1 MVKPLFSDADP
12 ANEVLVRLGEVS
24 ASVQHLLRDFGDEKI
39 AARDNRAAMHRRLDE
54 QARELSALKA
64 ELTLSRRAVEDMART
79 QSETV
84 LPAVGEWRDMK
95 TTGLRIVGV
104 LAIGGVSVGAS
115 LAWFSDQAVSLLR
128 HWLRI
133 G

>member
-1 MVKPLFSDADP
+1 MKPLFSEADP
-12 ANEVLVRLGEVS
+12 ANEVLVRLGELS

-104 LAIGGVSVGAS
+104 LAIGGVSIGAS

>member
-1 MVKPLFSDADP
+1 MKPLFSDADP

-95 TTGLRIVGV
+95 TTGLRIVGL
-104 LAIGGVSVGAS
+104 LALGGVSVGAA
-115 LAWFSDQAVSLLR
+115 LTWFSDQASALVR
-128 HWLRI
+128 QWLRI

>member
-1 MVKPLFSDADP
+1 MKPLFSDADP

-95 TTGLRIVGV
+95 TTGLRLVGV
-104 LAIGGVSVGAS
+104 LAIGGASVGAT
-115 LAWFSDQAVSLLR
+115 LAWFSDQAAALLR

>member
-1 MVKPLFSDADP
+1 MKSLFQEADLT
-12 ANEVLVRLGEVS
+12 NEVLVRLGELS
-24 ASVQHLLRDFGDEKI
+24 ASVQHLLSDFADEKI

-54 QARELSALKA
+54 QARDLSALRT
-64 ELTLSRRAVEDMART
+64 ELTLSRLVVEDLARI
-79 QSETV
+79 QADSV

-95 TTGLRIVGV
+95 VTGLRIVGV
-104 LAIGGVSVGAS
+104 LAIGGVSLGATM
-115 LAWFSDQAVSLLR
+115 AWFSDQAVSLLR

>member
-1 MVKPLFSDADP
+1 MKPLFSEADP

-54 QARELSALKA
+54 QARELSELKA

-79 QSETV
+79 QSDTV

-104 LAIGGVSVGAS
+104 LAIGGVSVGAT

>member
-1 MVKPLFSDADP
+1 MVKPLFSDADST
-12 ANEVLVRLGEVS
+12 NEVLVRLGEVS

-54 QARELSALKA
+54 QARELSALKT

-95 TTGLRIVGV
+95 TTGLRLVGV
-104 LAIGGVSVGAS
+104 LAIGGVSLGAK
-115 LAWFSDQAVSLLR
+115 LAWFSDQASALVR
-128 HWLRI
+128 QWLRI

>member
-1 MVKPLFSDADP
+1 MKPLFSDADP

-24 ASVQHLLRDFGDEKI
+24 ASVQHLLRDLGDEKI

-104 LAIGGVSVGAS
+104 LAIGGVSVGAT

>member
-1 MVKPLFSDADP
+1 VVKPLFSDADP

-104 LAIGGVSVGAS
+104 LAIGGVSIGAT